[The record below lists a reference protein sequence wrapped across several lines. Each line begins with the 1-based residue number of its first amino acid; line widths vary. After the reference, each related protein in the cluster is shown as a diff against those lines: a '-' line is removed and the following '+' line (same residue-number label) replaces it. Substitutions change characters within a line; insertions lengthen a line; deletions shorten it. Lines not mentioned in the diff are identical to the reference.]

1 MENAK
6 FGVNIQMLLYLFA
19 LCDANLEN
27 ELKVNPG
34 GICYIPSANS
44 GAVNDKM
51 SAFRLLAMNHHQS
64 GLYVRDEATDAE
76 AKNYFDFLFGKICA
90 DEESINNPLDEKTK
104 NAIMKAFLPDE
115 ENAPDPE
122 KFKELREECLA
133 LLKENFEQLFSGNV
147 DALPIKYNEKTIQ
160 IDGSVKKS
168 SEKMHCNYCRFSLI
182 CGNNGDKIIDI
193 TKD

>member
-1 MENAK
+1 
-6 FGVNIQMLLYLFA
+6 
-19 LCDANLEN
+19 
-27 ELKVNPG
+27 
-34 GICYIPSANS
+34 
-44 GAVNDKM
+44 
-51 SAFRLLAMNHHQS
+51 
-64 GLYVRDEATDAE
+64 
-76 AKNYFDFLFGKICA
+76 
-90 DEESINNPLDEKTK
+90 
-104 NAIMKAFLPDE
+104 MKAFLPDE